1 MTSLFWSNLVNGKRS
16 VDTAEQSFFTYLNK
30 EEVVK
35 IFKLSCKIVNL
46 QGEIKLG
53 KQRKAL
59 KKSNVFH
66 FTIHYWVFKSIFIL
80 ASDYYRIQ

>member
-1 MTSLFWSNLVNGKRS
+1 M
-16 VDTAEQSFFTYLNK
+16 
-30 EEVVK
+30 K